1 MLSYCYLF
9 RPGMTLIAFNIC
21 VHLIKKYEPG
31 ALYPVRSMV
40 AWKKQQK
47 QNCRQLRP
55 EAA

>member
-1 MLSYCYLF
+1 MLSYCYLL